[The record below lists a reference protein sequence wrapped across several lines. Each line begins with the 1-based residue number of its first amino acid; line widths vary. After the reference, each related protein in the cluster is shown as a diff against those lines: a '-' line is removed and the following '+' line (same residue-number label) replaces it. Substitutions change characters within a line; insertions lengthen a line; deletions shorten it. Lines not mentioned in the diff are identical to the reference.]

1 MEPGET
7 VASERCPWHA
17 FCGHRLQALLRVWPC
32 RHRTPIA
39 SAWLV
44 RGSRLARV
52 LSSAAAGAS
61 TSAAGEENLEFLMDV
76 LKESIGV
83 TGVSW
88 CRGLWC
94 ACLLML
100 TRACSDSVRACAR
113 VMTLRVLRRSC
124 SGD

>member
-1 MEPGET
+1 MP
-7 VASERCPWHA
+7 VAR
-17 FCGHRLQALLRVWPC
+17 LLRPSAAGFAARVALQRC
-32 RHRTPIA
+32 IPIA

-100 TRACSDSVRACAR
+100 LLLTRACSDSVRACAR

>member
-1 MEPGET
+1 MP
-7 VASERCPWHA
+7 VAR
-17 FCGHRLQALLRVWPC
+17 LLRPSAAGFAARVALQRC
-32 RHRTPIA
+32 IPIA

-113 VMTLRVLRRSC
+113 VMTLRVPRRSC